1 MFNQTLSRLSIK
13 ALLLIGIFVGS
24 FHAQA
29 AIEDEI
35 RNCQTSAQCIG
46 FALLNFI
53 KSYVSGAG
61 NTVQLFSASG
71 CHPMTAVVSA
81 FIDDRDYNAYNGS
94 VQSCQIAAQTI
105 QAKGQQLQSGRFRG
119 QCFEISP
126 ASGLD
131 SIKNACLSF
140 LTK

>member
-29 AIEDEI
+29 AIEDDI
-35 RNCQTSAQCIG
+35 RNCQSSAECIG
-46 FALLNFI
+46 FTLLNFI
-53 KSYVSGAG
+53 RSYVPGAG
-61 NTVQLFSASG
+61 NTVELFTAKA
-71 CHPMTAVVSA
+71 CHSMSAVVTA
-81 FIDDRDYNAYNGS
+81 YVDDRDYNAYNGS

>member
-94 VQSCQIAAQTI
+94 VQSCQIAAQTANGNQI
-105 QAKGQQLQSGRFRG
+105 SSGKFRG

-126 ASGLD
+126 TSGLE